1 MAIITISRQLGSLGD
16 TVAEELA
23 RRLNAP
29 LMDPSLVMTAA
40 SRYGL
45 GSEHGTPPEM
55 AERAPTL
62 LQRLG
67 EDRQRYGVLIRS
79 VLYDFVAEHSDAVI
93 VGLGG
98 QAVFAPVRH
107 VYRFLI
113 VAPFEAR
120 VERVMGARQ
129 VDRKTATALVH
140 QSDRERAGYYHYMHH
155 VDWLNPELYNV
166 VVNTEGEQVESVVD
180 LLLGVA
186 ERLDRAPTSESRQVL
201 EDLALAARVE
211 ARLAT
216 SHQVSHVRI
225 FMLAVQAAQGHVT
238 VDGAVDSV
246 AMRAQVERIVRETP
260 GVQNCTFNVHAR
272 TPLPPSAGLG

>member
-1 MAIITISRQLGSLGD
+1 MAIFTISRQLGSLGD

-40 SRYGL
+40 SGYGL
-45 GSEHGTPPEM
+45 GSEQGTPPEM

-113 VAPFEAR
+113 VAPFEVR
-120 VERVMGARQ
+120 VERVIGDRQ
-129 VDRKTATALVH
+129 VDRKTATVSVH

-166 VVNTEGEQVESVVD
+166 VVNSEGEQVESVVD

-211 ARLAT
+211 ARLVT
-216 SHQVSHVRI
+216 SHQVRV
-225 FMLAVQAAQGHVT
+225 FMLAAQAAEGHVR
-238 VDGAVDSV
+238 VDGVVDSL
-246 AMRAQVERIVRETP
+246 ATRAQVEHIVRETP
-260 GVQNCTFNVHAR
+260 GVQDCTFNVRAR
-272 TPLPPSAGLG
+272 TLLPPSAGLG